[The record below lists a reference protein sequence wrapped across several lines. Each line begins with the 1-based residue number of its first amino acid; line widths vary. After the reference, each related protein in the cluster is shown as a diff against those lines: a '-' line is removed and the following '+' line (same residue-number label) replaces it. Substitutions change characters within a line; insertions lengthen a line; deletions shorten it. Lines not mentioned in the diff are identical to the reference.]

1 MHIGANQNTLR
12 FSSTEEPT
20 SDDARI
26 IDAGLDQANARAAPV
41 KDTRSLSVVCRL
53 EDQLVGGAV
62 GRTWGRC
69 GEIQQL
75 WVASEHRRSGVGRRL
90 VQDFESAAM
99 ERGCE
104 IVYLDTFN
112 FQAPDFYRAIGY
124 EVAYEIEGF
133 PDNITKH
140 LMIKHLG
147 KAE

>member
-1 MHIGANQNTLR
+1 
-12 FSSTEEPT
+12 
-20 SDDARI
+20 
-26 IDAGLDQANARAAPV
+26 
-41 KDTRSLSVVCRL
+41 
-53 EDQLVGGAV
+53 
-62 GRTWGRC
+62 
-69 GEIQQL
+69 
-75 WVASEHRRSGVGRRL
+75 
-90 VQDFESAAM
+90 M

-104 IVYLDTFN
+104 IVYLDTFS